1 MGAGMARSLLRAG
14 LQVSVWNRS
23 PEKAAALGENGAVVA
38 KTVTRAVADADVV
51 LTMLFD
57 ADAVLV
63 VAREAQPAMAPEA
76 VLLQSSTVGV
86 EGTRRVAAWAAETG
100 VRLLD
105 APVLGTRKPAEDGNL
120 VVLVSGPSA
129 LRNRVAPVLGAIG
142 SRTMWVGET
151 PGPASALKLAVNSYV
166 ATVTA
171 GIAQSLALTEAFG
184 LDPAR
189 FVEAVAG
196 GPLDAPYVGLKGS
209 AMLADEFPVSFALDG
224 LLKDVTL
231 AVEAAGAEGLRAPLT
246 EALREVYH
254 TASSEGYGD
263 EDIAAVHRVLRPDR
277 PRPGS

>member
-1 MGAGMARSLLRAG
+1 
-14 LQVSVWNRS
+14 
-23 PEKAAALGENGAVVA
+23 
-38 KTVTRAVADADVV
+38 
-51 LTMLFD
+51 
-57 ADAVLV
+57 
-63 VAREAQPAMAPEA
+63 MAPEA
-76 VLLQSSTVGV
+76 VLLQSSTVGL
-86 EGTRRVAAWAAETG
+86 EGTHRVAAWAAESG
-100 VRLLD
+100 VALLD
-105 APVLGTRKPAEDGNL
+105 APVLGTRKPAEEGSL
-120 VVLVSGPSA
+120 VVLVSGPPG
-129 LRNRVAPVLGAIG
+129 LRDRVTPVLDAIG

-189 FVEAVAG
+189 FVEAVSG

-209 AMLADEFPVSFALDG
+209 AMLAEAFPVSFALDG

-246 EALREVYH
+246 EALQDLYG
-254 TASSEGYGD
+254 TASREGYGG

-277 PRPGS
+277 PRQSRWS